1 MLYSLLSG
9 LAFSPRAAEGPCDI
23 YAAGGTPCV
32 AAHSMVRAL
41 YGGYAGPLYLVQ
53 RASDLATTAVPTKSP
68 GGYADSATQD
78 RFCAGTSC
86 VVTRIFDQSV
96 RGNHL
101 NRAPWGSASKHAEKG
116 VNATRHKLTVGGHAV
131 YGAYFEGDMG
141 YRCDSTW
148 GVATG
153 NEPESMYM
161 VTAGMVHAW
170 CMHGACIVYAW
181 HMQRACRSMT
191 RVHVVVAG
199 DHYNGG
205 CCFDYGNAEVDALDD
220 GKGITAAI
228 QPLAL
233 TLTLTLTLA
242 LTLTALTPNP

>member
-101 NRAPWGSASKHAEKG
+101 NRAPWGGASRHAEKG

-161 VTAGMVHAW
+161 VVAGIRMVHAW
-170 CMHGACIVYAW
+170 CMRGVCIVYA
-181 HMQRACRSMT
+181 
-191 RVHVVVAG
+191 
-199 DHYNGG
+199 
-205 CCFDYGNAEVDALDD
+205 
-220 GKGITAAI
+220 
-228 QPLAL
+228 
-233 TLTLTLTLA
+233 
-242 LTLTALTPNP
+242 